1 MFDCLTPVQGRA
13 IRLTVDR
20 ATPLGVYVGP
30 IRRMPRCT
38 SVSSDEGR
46 PGLESFSVQ
55 AHFAGATRWTDAPE
69 RVTLKMLKRQVRQ
82 ASSNDATGAHMEVS
96 TETLVDML
104 LEVEAEDPIDYADLP
119 FGEQELRR
127 LVMTSLVERHHVVE
141 DGMSVSDIHAMY
153 LLSTAKL
160 VLENTVLHAR
170 ILMLQGHQVDVQSLL
185 APFTLKGKQ

>member
-1 MFDCLTPVQGRA
+1 
-13 IRLTVDR
+13 
-20 ATPLGVYVGP
+20 
-30 IRRMPRCT
+30 
-38 SVSSDEGR
+38 
-46 PGLESFSVQ
+46 
-55 AHFAGATRWTDAPE
+55 
-69 RVTLKMLKRQVRQ
+69 
-82 ASSNDATGAHMEVS
+82 MEVS